1 MTTVVLTGPESCGKT
16 TLARIL
22 AESFDAGLVAEQARD
37 YLDQQ
42 GLVGRYQPSD
52 LLKIAE
58 CQSAAEAHASVEQ
71 KITVCDT
78 DHQVV
83 SIWWSERFG
92 PVPNTLSERYKTDSN
107 RFYLLCRPDLPWQ
120 IDAQRENAK
129 DRKRLYQIYRTDLVN
144 RNLQFAE
151 VDGLDHKRTAQA
163 IASVRSF
170 LSAVWR

>member
-22 AESFDAGLVAEQARD
+22 AESFAAGLVAEQARD
-37 YLDQQ
+37 YLDQKD
-42 GLVGRYQPSD
+42 LVGRYQPSD

-58 CQSAAEAHASVEQ
+58 RQSAAEAHASFEQ

-92 PVPNTLSERYKTDSN
+92 PVPNNLSERYKTDSS

-129 DRKRLYQIYRTDLVN
+129 DRKRLYRIYRTDLVD

-151 VDGLDHKRTAQA
+151 VEGLDHKRTAQA